1 MLELMQ
7 TKCDSEGSSWHTES
21 GSVEKWI
28 IVDVVEML
36 YESTAVLDIQ
46 QECLLFKPFFDW
58 LFCYL
63 HSKVS

>member
-1 MLELMQ
+1 MTVRGAAGIL
-7 TKCDSEGSSWHTES
+7 
-21 GSVEKWI
+21 SVAVWKNGKWI
-28 IVDVVEML
+28 TVDVEML